1 MIRRWCHEM
10 ALEFPRIESQ
20 QTGVEGC
27 RLFMTSNHAKQV
39 HSRMSKQ
46 TRSILAVLASALLIL
61 FGVVLRP
68 WTPRRSDVAVR
79 GVNAVE
85 IGNALRHFRSD
96 HATLMPDHLSELLPS
111 YISYPNNACLFWP
124 PLHDSSIVWVQAG
137 DESARKID
145 VQGAFVYVG
154 QRGFDLDLVLYDRP
168 DLWPKND
175 DSTCVVTLTS
185 NLTVRPITV
194 AEATRRI
201 AILSQRPMA
210 TNVR

>member
-1 MIRRWCHEM
+1 MMGCWCREM
-10 ALEFPRIESQ
+10 ALSCLEPTADKPEWKGAACLR
-20 QTGVEGC
+20 GV
-27 RLFMTSNHAKQV
+27 NHAKQV
-39 HSRMSKQ
+39 YSRMSKQ
-46 TRSILAVLASALLIL
+46 TRSILAVLAGALLIL
-61 FGVVLRP
+61 FGVVLWP

-111 YISYPNNACLFWP
+111 YISCSNNACLFWP
-124 PLHDSSIVWVQAG
+124 PLRDSSIVWVQVG

-154 QRGFDLDLVLYDRP
+154 QRGLDLDLVLYDRP

-175 DSTCVVTLTS
+175 DGTCVVTLTS
-185 NLTVRPITV
+185 NLTTRLITV

-210 TNVR
+210 TNGR